1 MTISELTNS
10 SVSSTMLKTNE
21 YKKVA
26 KQMKKPV
33 EVMLRGGQF
42 KQYTEQSLSEMRK
55 KYELKRIEL
64 EVICCLARCGEDDTV
79 VSIHEYLNANRGH
92 ISQTVFS
99 LCEKGLIT
107 AEQDKKDRRYVHY
120 SLTHDGK
127 KIAAEADDVW
137 KRIREEMFAGISDE
151 EMEIFNRVLLKVN
164 ENIKAKS
171 K

>member
-1 MTISELTNS
+1 
-10 SVSSTMLKTNE
+10 
-21 YKKVA
+21 
-26 KQMKKPV
+26 MKKPV

-42 KQYTEQSLSEMRK
+42 KQYTEQSLSELRK

-120 SLTHDGK
+120 SLTYEGK
-127 KIAAEADDVW
+127 KIAVEADVVW
-137 KRIREEMFAGISDE
+137 KRVREEMFAGISDE
-151 EMEIFNRVLLKVN
+151 ELEVFKRVLLKVN

>member
-1 MTISELTNS
+1 
-10 SVSSTMLKTNE
+10 
-21 YKKVA
+21 
-26 KQMKKPV
+26 MKKPV

-107 AEQDKKDRRYVHY
+107 AEQDKKEV
-120 SLTHDGK
+120 LK
-127 KIAAEADDVW
+127 KLHVFHKI
-137 KRIREEMFAGISDE
+137 
-151 EMEIFNRVLLKVN
+151 
-164 ENIKAKS
+164 IKMS
-171 K
+171 